1 MRRSAES
8 TSGLSGHLF
17 SQPAATFALH
27 CAGRTQVMMKRAAST
42 PQKGAMMMALD
53 RDEDTLEGK
62 LGKARHSSGGV
73 RASFPSVSAAGSS
86 KRARAAW
93 FNRTRG
99 AGKVKLAVERPAGSQ
114 RVIVKIKPV
123 VHARV
128 GGGGA
133 GSVMRHALYVEREGA
148 DRDGDKVRVFDRDL
162 ERADGAAFVERC
174 QDDRHHFRVILSP
187 EHGDQLRD
195 LKGYTR
201 DLMGRVERDLGTR
214 IDWIAAEHHDTGR
227 PHVHVLMR
235 GRREDGRD
243 LVIPRQYISHTFRER
258 AEELATRELGPRLER
273 GLGHELERTGD
284 RLAKLERFT
293 GLDETLLQR
302 SRDHEVRI
310 ADLPD
315 EQRSRAALVRRLNRL
330 EEMRLAEWM
339 AGDRWRL
346 DRELE
351 DKLTRLADTRDR
363 ERSLARLLAR
373 EDRGLEPERTRA
385 LEQAM
390 TTHRVTGRL
399 VGFEQM
405 GSDTRGPYLIGV
417 EATDGRFWTARI
429 ARVEELRLLNG
440 VERGAVISLERA
452 TPDLKPADRTV
463 LDIAGESREYSAE
476 RHREVIPS
484 DRDKYIEMHV
494 RRLEALRMEGIVER
508 DRNGVFHLP
517 GDYEE
522 RVLRREGS
530 RGRESARV
538 TVHDP
543 KPMEKQIDYR
553 GPSWVDRAGERQM
566 EWSQVAR
573 EGFGKEVREAWER
586 RVSALKNLGLTREV
600 GGEIEPVPTWR
611 KQLRDMERDDLRQR
625 IERETGR
632 VSRFARD
639 GERVQGIFVGRF
651 HTQDRAYALIADDR
665 TAALAP
671 WRPEMDRALNQ
682 FVSGEVNGHQFD
694 FKYGRGVEKTRG
706 IDLRR

>member
-1 MRRSAES
+1 
-8 TSGLSGHLF
+8 
-17 SQPAATFALH
+17 
-27 CAGRTQVMMKRAAST
+27 
-42 PQKGAMMMALD
+42 MALD
-53 RDEDTLEGK
+53 CDEDNFEGK
-62 LGKARHSSGGV
+62 FGKARRGSGEG
-73 RASFPSVSAAGSS
+73 RASFPNVSAAGSS

-93 FNRTRG
+93 FNRARG
-99 AGKVKLAVERPAGSQ
+99 AGKVKLAVQRPAGSQ
-114 RVIVKIKPV
+114 RVIVK
-123 VHARV
+123 VHPRV
-128 GGGGA
+128 HSKIGGA
-133 GSVMRHALYVEREGA
+133 GSVMRHTLYVERDGA
-148 DRDGDKVRVFDRDL
+148 GRDGDKVEVFDRKH
-162 ERADGAAFVERC
+162 ERADGAAFVDRC
-174 QDDRHHFRVILSP
+174 EGDRHHFRVIVSP
-187 EHGDQLRD
+187 EQGDQLRD
-195 LKGYTR
+195 LKAFTR

-243 LVIPRQYISHTFRER
+243 LVIPREYISHTFRER

-273 GLGHELERTGD
+273 GLGHALEQTGD
-284 RLAKLERFT
+284 RLVKAERFT

-302 SRDHEVRI
+302 SRDHEIRI

-330 EEMRLAEWM
+330 EELRLAERM

-351 DKLTRLADTRDR
+351 DKLTRLADMRDR

-405 GSDTRGPYLIGV
+405 GNDARGPYLIGV

-452 TPDLKPADRTV
+452 TADLKPADRTI
-463 LDIAGESREYSAE
+463 LEIAGESRKYSAE
-476 RHREVIPS
+476 RHRELIPS

-508 DRNGVFHLP
+508 DQNGVFHLP
-517 GDYEE
+517 GDYQEQ
-522 RVLRREGS
+522 VLRREGS

-543 KPMEKQIDYR
+543 KPLEKQIDYR
-553 GPSWVDRAGERQM
+553 GPSWVDRVGEGRM
-566 EWSQVAR
+566 EWSQVAH
-573 EGFGKEVREAWER
+573 EGFGKEVREACER
-586 RVSALKNLGLTREV
+586 RVTALRDLGLTREAS
-600 GGEIEPVPTWR
+600 GEIEFAPTWR
-611 KQLRDMERDDLRQR
+611 TQLRDMERDDLRQR
-625 IERETGR
+625 IERESGGR
-632 VSRFARD
+632 VPHFARD
-639 GERVQGIFVGRF
+639 GERVQGVFVGRF
-651 HTQDRAYALIADDR
+651 HTHERAYALIADDR

-682 FVSGEVNGHQFD
+682 FVSGEVHGHQFD
-694 FKYGRGVEKTRG
+694 FKYGRGVEKDISKG
-706 IDLRR
+706 LDLGC